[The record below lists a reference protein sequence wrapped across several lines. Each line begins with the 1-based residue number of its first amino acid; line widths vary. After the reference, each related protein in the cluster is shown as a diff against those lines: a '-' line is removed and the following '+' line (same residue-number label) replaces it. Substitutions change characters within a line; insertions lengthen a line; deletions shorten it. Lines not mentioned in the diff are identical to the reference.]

1 MLVKKKQIK
10 LINNLLAGI
19 GIITLGIII
28 VIGST
33 SMYTKIVNLFVYVFI
48 IYGISKLINFI
59 LNKKIIRNSQTRNL
73 NTFKAQKS
81 LKPL

>member
-33 SMYTKIVNLFVYVFI
+33 SMYTKVVNLFVYVFI